1 MKRLNLFLSLFVLL
15 AMLLGACAPAALPAP
30 TAVPPTTVPPSAVP
44 SPVPPTPI
52 PAPANPNLIL
62 ATTTSVND
70 SGLLDALIPLFEA
83 QTGYKV
89 QTVAVGSGAAIQMAR
104 EGNADVLFVH
114 SPTDEKTLM
123 TEGFGKERVLIAH
136 NDYIIVGPEA
146 DPAAIKR
153 LSPVDA
159 FKAIAAAE
167 APFVARADKSG
178 TSSKELGIWKK
189 VELDPA
195 TTKPAWYIETG
206 QGMGA
211 SLTIASEKNAYILTD
226 RGTFLANKANLQLSI
241 LVEGDPSLLNVY
253 HVITVNPEK
262 WPKVNYEGAMAFL
275 NFMLSSTAQDFM
287 ATFGVDKFGIPLFNP
302 DGGKTDADLG
312 L

>member
-1 MKRLNLFLSLFVLL
+1 MKRLIAILFLLTLL
-15 AMLLGACAPAALPAP
+15 VSACAPATTPAATQPPATEPP
-30 TAVPPTTVPPSAVP
+30 TVAPSAVPPTAAPA
-44 SPVPPTPI
+44 
-52 PAPANPNLIL
+52 APANPTLIL

-70 SGLLDALIPLFEA
+70 SGLLDVLIPLFEA

-104 EGNADVLFVH
+104 DGNADVLFVH

-123 TEGFGKERVLIAH
+123 TDGFGKERVLIAH
-136 NDYIIVGPEA
+136 NDYVIVGPEA
-146 DPAAIKR
+146 DPAAIKG

-167 APFVARADKSG
+167 SPFVARADKSG

-189 VELDPA
+189 AEFDPA

-211 SLTIASEKNAYILTD
+211 SLTIASEKDAYTLTD
-226 RGTFLANKANLQLSI
+226 RGTFLANKANLQLTI

-253 HVITVNPEK
+253 HIITVNPEK

-275 NFMLSSTAQDFM
+275 NFMLSSSAQDVM
-287 ATFGVDKFGIPLFNP
+287 AQFGVDKFGIPLFSP